1 MLKRFFINI
10 TSVLYKE
17 YEKYPI
23 LIIDEYDV
31 PLARV
36 SYHDSINYVLYKDK
50 KDQELLALGISV
62 EEPETKD
69 NED

>member
-1 MLKRFFINI
+1 MADPFSR
-10 TSVLYKE
+10 YMH
-17 YEKYPI
+17 PI

-36 SYHDSINYVLYKDK
+36 SYHDSINSVLYKDK

>member
-17 YEKYPI
+17 YENYPN

-31 PLARV
+31 PLERV
-36 SYHDSINYVLYKDK
+36 SYHDSINSVLYKDK